1 MGGASRTSDCGMS
14 ETGGRQDGRTWQTET
29 TKKMCEINLE
39 DLEKAKN
46 LFQYYRYKYEEIA
59 IAFSKLNYTDTKYSN
74 IYMDFF
80 PYQSERIG
88 NKPGKFYKRTP
99 KNISNTI
106 TNMFIDDKIYYCYV
120 TKGKEAGERFY
131 IYEEEQT
138 LYLCYTINHKTN
150 KMELSMIYILESQKG
165 EEQKGYF
172 FMEDTA
178 FGYRSMT
185 FLYKYNNERISNL
198 YSYLFDFVSNIW
210 ILTQE
215 LRFEYI
221 ENDYIIYSK
230 RKDDNESCF
239 ERQIY
244 ASKSR

>member
-1 MGGASRTSDCGMS
+1 MT
-14 ETGGRQDGRTWQTET
+14 
-29 TKKMCEINLE
+29 
-39 DLEKAKN
+39 
-46 LFQYYRYKYEEIA
+46 
-59 IAFSKLNYTDTKYSN
+59 
-74 IYMDFF
+74 
-80 PYQSERIG
+80 
-88 NKPGKFYKRTP
+88 PGKFYKRTP
-99 KNISNTI
+99 QNISNTI

-150 KMELSMIYILESQKG
+150 KMELSMIYILESLKG

-215 LRFEYI
+215 LRFEYV

-244 ASKSR
+244 SSKSR

>member
-1 MGGASRTSDCGMS
+1 
-14 ETGGRQDGRTWQTET
+14 
-29 TKKMCEINLE
+29 
-39 DLEKAKN
+39 
-46 LFQYYRYKYEEIA
+46 
-59 IAFSKLNYTDTKYSN
+59 
-74 IYMDFF
+74 
-80 PYQSERIG
+80 
-88 NKPGKFYKRTP
+88 
-99 KNISNTI
+99 
-106 TNMFIDDKIYYCYV
+106 
-120 TKGKEAGERFY
+120 
-131 IYEEEQT
+131 
-138 LYLCYTINHKTN
+138 
-150 KMELSMIYILESQKG
+150 MIYILESQKG

-215 LRFEYI
+215 LGFEYI

-230 RKDDNESCF
+230 RKDDNGNYF

-244 ASKSR
+244 SSKKW